1 MITYSKEMETV
12 PYITDAQQKLS
23 EIPEGADVIYN
34 YDTYDTV
41 YKYYLPESEFL
52 WYEDV
57 DFSKLE
63 GNSIYMISWGGAG
76 FDQEDVEKYNITVE
90 YLSFFRLEEGV
101 ADVALCKVHFE
112 N

>member
-1 MITYSKEMETV
+1 M
-12 PYITDAQQKLS
+12 
-23 EIPEGADVIYN
+23 
-34 YDTYDTV
+34 
-41 YKYYLPESEFL
+41 YKYYLPESNFL

-76 FDQEDVEKYNITVE
+76 FDQEDIEKYDISVE